1 VTAIGTSD
9 DIVSRLVESLPEG
22 VVVVDP
28 ARTEKYR
35 HDWTRYLPAGRPIA
49 VVRAETA
56 SQVQTTLR
64 WASAHGVP
72 VVPRGAGTSLAGG
85 ATAVDDCVVVCTER
99 MTALEID
106 PVNRMAVAEPGV
118 LNADLK
124 QAAAT
129 HGLWYPPDPASFRI
143 SSIGGNVATN
153 AGGLC
158 CLKYGVTADYVLG
171 LDIVLPD
178 GRLITLG
185 GPRIKDVAGL
195 SLLQLFIG
203 SEGTLGI
210 ITRIVLRLVP
220 PQDPAT
226 TFVAYFPTP
235 QDAGTAVV
243 SIGARLR
250 PSMLEL
256 LDRVTINLIEDYRPM
271 GLDRAAGAMLIGQSD
286 APGPARSTDLAM
298 MVECCRTAGALEVV
312 TAEDPA
318 EADLILE
325 ARRAAGPAVDARGA
339 VLIEDVCVPV
349 DRLPQVLERIQAI
362 ARGWDVE
369 IPVAAHAGDG
379 NLHPAILYTA
389 DDETSVQRARQAL
402 DEIMRVAIDCGGT
415 ITGEHGVGRAKR
427 DALPRQLGPDV
438 MDLNRRV
445 RRAIDPRGIMNPGVL
460 W

>member
-1 VTAIGTSD
+1 MTAWAKGND
-9 DIVSRLVESLPEG
+9 VVSQLVESLPEG

-28 ARTEKYR
+28 RLMEGYR
-35 HDWTRYLPAGRPIA
+35 HDWTRYMPAGWPIA
-49 VVRAETA
+49 VVRAESA
-56 SQVQTTLR
+56 SQVQTTLQ
-64 WASAHGVP
+64 WASAQRVS

-85 ATAVDDCVVVCTER
+85 ATAVDGCVVVCTER

-106 PVNRMAVAEPGV
+106 PVNRVAVAEPGL
-118 LNADLK
+118 LNVDLK

-129 HGLWYPPDPASFRI
+129 HGLWYPPDPSSFRI
-143 SSIGGNVATN
+143 ASIGGNVATN

-171 LDIVLPD
+171 LDVVLPD

-195 SLLQLFIG
+195 SLLQLFVG

-220 PQDPAT
+220 QQDPAI

-235 QDAGTAVV
+235 QDAGAAVV

-250 PSMLEL
+250 PSLLEL

-286 APGPARSTDLAM
+286 APGPTRSADLAA
-298 MVECCRTAGALEVV
+298 MVECCRAAGAREVV
-312 TAEDPA
+312 TAEGPV
-318 EADLILE
+318 ESDLILQ
-325 ARRAAGPAVDARGA
+325 ARRAAGPAVDARGP

-349 DRLPQVLERIQAI
+349 DRLPLMLDRIQAI
-362 ARGWDVE
+362 ARAWDVD

-389 DDETSVQRARQAL
+389 DDDASVQRAQRAL
-402 DEIMRVAIDCGGT
+402 DEIMRVAVDCGGT

-438 MDLNRRV
+438 MDLNRRI